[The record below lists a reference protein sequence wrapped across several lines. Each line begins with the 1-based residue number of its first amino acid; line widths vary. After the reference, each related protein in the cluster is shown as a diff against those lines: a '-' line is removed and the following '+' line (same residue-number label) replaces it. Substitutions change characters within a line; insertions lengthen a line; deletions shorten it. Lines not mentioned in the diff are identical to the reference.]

1 MQPAQEITDERV
13 RHSAITSHAIG
24 VPELSTLLDHV
35 NADSDYDTYRRAVLE
50 DNVLGLATAN
60 GRLWRFKTLRRLY
73 LFRPDSLLFRALRD
87 LWPDEETARPLLTG
101 LCALAKDTVFRATA
115 HHVLALSSGT
125 QVATIDFAKPVE
137 EIFPGVYAA
146 STMKTI
152 QSKAYASW
160 AQTGHLGQPS
170 RGVRPRTRAVAC
182 PANLAYALMLGHLQ
196 GVRGEALF
204 ETIWAQ
210 VLDAPRSQMY
220 DLAFSASQKGLIDF
234 RHAGG
239 VVEVG
244 FRELLRPLE
253 KQPT

>member
-1 MQPAQEITDERV
+1 VSVQPTRQITDDHV

-24 VPELSTLLDHV
+24 IPELSTLLHHV
-35 NADSDYDTYRRAVLE
+35 SAGSEYDAYRRAVLE
-50 DNVLGLATAN
+50 DNVLGLTTAN

-87 LWPDEETARPLLTG
+87 LWPDEAAARPLLAG
-101 LCALAKDTVFRATA
+101 LCALATDTVFRATA
-115 HHVLALSSGT
+115 HHVVALNLGAR
-125 QVATIDFAKPVE
+125 VAAIDFAKPVE
-137 EIFPGVYAA
+137 EIFPGVYAQ

-152 QSKAYASW
+152 ESKAYASW

-170 RGVRPRTRAVAC
+170 RAVRPRIRAVAC
-182 PANLAYALMLGHLQ
+182 PANLAYALVLGHLQ

-204 ETIWAQ
+204 DTIWTQ
-210 VLDAPRSQMY
+210 VLDVPRSQMY
-220 DLAFSASQKGLIDF
+220 DLAFSASQKGLLDF

-244 FRELLRPLE
+244 FRELLRPRE
-253 KQPT
+253 E

>member
-1 MQPAQEITDERV
+1 VQPAQEITDERV

-35 NADSDYDTYRRAVLE
+35 NANSDYDAYRRAVLE

-60 GRLWRFKTLRRLY
+60 GRLWRFKTLRRVY

-87 LWPDEETARPLLTG
+87 LWPDEEAARPLLAC
-101 LCALAKDTVFRATA
+101 LCALAMDTVFRATA
-115 HHVLALSSGT
+115 HYVLTLGPGT
-125 QVATIDFAKPVE
+125 QVATIDFGKPVE
-137 EIFPGVYAA
+137 ETFPGVYAA
-146 STMKTI
+146 STMRTI
-152 QSKAYASW
+152 ESKAYASW
-160 AQTGHLGQPS
+160 AQTGHLGPPS
-170 RGVRPRTRAVAC
+170 KGARPRIRALAC
-182 PANLAYALMLGHLQ
+182 PANLAYALMLGYLQ

-210 VLDAPRSQMY
+210 VLDAPRRQMY
-220 DLAFSASQKGLIDF
+220 DLAFGASQKGLIDF

-239 VVEVG
+239 VVEVS
-244 FRELLRPLE
+244 FRELLRPLK